1 MLAGGATS
9 VNTPRLRYS
18 GIIRD
23 LQKYWLLR
31 GVNPGPATYSLRPH
45 ARALCERL
53 HATLFSE
60 LVVSEAEAA
69 FKLLRENIGE
79 GDESFLVWAGQLL
92 PQLSLNVEQQLVALD
107 NAIETAVA
115 RLRQQTS
122 HDHDEAAFV
131 VTLEEV
137 DATLADLLQKATEL
151 GRAFGHTVELQ
162 AQLTHLWASND
173 QEQTAVNQAARQ
185 ALRFIDR
192 ARQRLD
198 ELSQR
203 LSWVHPRVQ
212 ALFGN
217 LGKLRFDRKT
227 EQFLLALLR
236 AEPGSE
242 PDPLA
247 GVPLARLAYQ
257 PLRFDRVPTAGQ
269 VLPAEPVQAPKRVAN
284 DPAQQAF
291 QARTEEQLRRRRQGR
306 YWLGELRR
314 LLAPAGASVR
324 FVEFGQRLAAAEGAA
339 AYDIL
344 ARLLATVRRED
355 EPRRGWQLAVDSETE
370 ETIENDF
377 TRLTL
382 WKLTITNP

>member
-1 MLAGGATS
+1 MLPDPTFYDEFRRQGQLLVPERPVLLALVRLYSWVTTHGVEAVPESKLREFLAQGEADMLAHEPAS
-9 VNTPRLRYS
+9 VYTPRLRYS

-31 GVNPGPATYSLRPH
+31 GVNPGPATYILRPH

-60 LVVSEAEAA
+60 LVVSEVEAA

-79 GDESFLVWAGQLL
+79 GDESFLTWAGQLL

-122 HDHDEAAFV
+122 HDESVFV

-137 DATLADLLQKATEL
+137 DTTLVDLLQKATEL
-151 GRAFGHTVELQ
+151 SRAFGHTVELQ
-162 AQLTHLWASND
+162 AQLTHLWTSND

-203 LSWVHPRVQ
+203 LSWVHPRV
-212 ALFGN
+212 
-217 LGKLRFDRKT
+217 
-227 EQFLLALLR
+227 
-236 AEPGSE
+236 
-242 PDPLA
+242 
-247 GVPLARLAYQ
+247 
-257 PLRFDRVPTAGQ
+257 
-269 VLPAEPVQAPKRVAN
+269 
-284 DPAQQAF
+284 
-291 QARTEEQLRRRRQGR
+291 
-306 YWLGELRR
+306 
-314 LLAPAGASVR
+314 
-324 FVEFGQRLAAAEGAA
+324 
-339 AYDIL
+339 
-344 ARLLATVRRED
+344 
-355 EPRRGWQLAVDSETE
+355 
-370 ETIENDF
+370 
-377 TRLTL
+377 
-382 WKLTITNP
+382 